1 MSDEFLNEWEKYWG
15 SYYSQFFADAWGHEA
30 GDVECKLGSSSTAG
44 SSVGAGE
51 GSSVGA
57 GSSSAG
63 EPTGAGE
70 GNCIADAIY
79 GASPAFSD
87 AIEACFSTTV
97 VETTIT
103 YDYSACP
110 LSRLTEAC
118 TADNRKL
125 HCR

>member
-1 MSDEFLNEWEKYWG
+1 M
-15 SYYSQFFADAWGHEA
+15 HR
-30 GDVECKLGSSSTAG
+30 
-44 SSVGAGE
+44 SV
-51 GSSVGA
+51 VGV

-87 AIEACFSTTV
+87 AIEACFSATV

-118 TADNRKL
+118 AADNGKL
-125 HCR
+125 DCR